1 MANAVFSPRDFKAW
15 IIEEATPGTAPTI
28 TSGLYQLDVDS
39 VAFPS
44 LNPNQVLDVR
54 SRTGRVLHKS
64 DFFQDNEMR
73 AVELSLS
80 GTYHNDGGL
89 SLLLNNVCANTMN
102 AATIADA
109 SVAAAATGVSGKYGT
124 SQADATF
131 TLVLAPPDTDDG
143 YNTLLTGCQCTSFS
157 ISADSGTEGGL
168 YKWSANISTGFNPT
182 TNNATAEAGTAYG
195 AGLIS
200 LSGLGTKT
208 VGAATVILSSFD
220 VTVESP
226 AVYSGVSSNGYEA
239 FSRGSEISITANA
252 TVKYDSATRGL
263 FHTFNTQTAATE
275 GSMLVLTQGTAT
287 NCSISMPDAVFT
299 DVVFNEGDV
308 MMLDVSMKAVSDGSS
323 ALITFDLA

>member
-44 LNPNQVLDVR
+44 LTPNQVLDVR

-64 DFFQDNEMR
+64 DFFQDNEMM

-89 SLLLNNVCANTMN
+89 SLLLHNVCANTMN
-102 AATIADA
+102 AASIADA
-109 SVAAAATGVSGKYGT
+109 TVAATATGVSGKYGT
-124 SQADATF
+124 AQGDATF
-131 TLVLAPPDTDDG
+131 TLVLAPPDSTDG

-157 ISADSGTEGGL
+157 ISADAGTEGGL

-182 TNNATAEAGTAYG
+182 TNDATTEAGTAYG
-195 AGLIS
+195 SGLIS
-200 LSGLGTKT
+200 IRGLGDKT
-208 VGAATVILSSFD
+208 VGGASTILSSFG

-226 AVYSGVSSNGYEA
+226 AVYSGVSATGYEA
-239 FSRGSEISITANA
+239 FSRGSEISITSEA
-252 TVKYDSATRGL
+252 TVKYDSATRG
-263 FHTFNTQTAATE
+263 FYHTFNTQTAATE
-275 GSMLVLTQGTAT
+275 GSMFTMTQSTAT
-287 NCSISMPDAVFT
+287 KCSIDMPDAVFT
-299 DVVFNEGDV
+299 DVTFNEGDI

-323 ALITFDLA
+323 ALITFNLA